1 MALPYPIATSVIAAT
16 RTEAEFRASLDAEP
30 TLLFDLSPDLLTV
43 AARLRAAHERGKQL
57 YLHLDLARG
66 IGKDE
71 SGLRYLASIGIDG
84 IISTKTSLIKQAR
97 EQGLKTVQRFFIFDS
112 RSVETTLE
120 ALRSSRPDMIEIM
133 PGISPKT
140 IRRLCALTATPVI
153 AGGLIETPDEV
164 ADALSAGAHAVSAG
178 RQALWRSLEDA

>member
-1 MALPYPIATSVIAAT
+1 MELTYSVATSVIAAT
-16 RTEAEFRASLDAEP
+16 RTEAEFHTALDGEP
-30 TLLFDLSPDLLTV
+30 VLLFDLSPDLLTV
-43 AARLRAAHERGKQL
+43 RDKLDAAHARGKQL

-71 SGLRYLASIGIDG
+71 SGLRFLSSLGVDG

-97 EQGLKTVQRFFIFDS
+97 ELGLKTVQRFFVLDS

-120 ALRSSRPDMIEIM
+120 ALRSSRPDMLEIM

-140 IRRLCALTATPVI
+140 IRRLCALTTTPVI
-153 AGGLIETPDEV
+153 AGGLIETPAEI
-164 ADALSAGAHAVSAG
+164 ADALSAGAHAVSTG
-178 RQALWRSLEDA
+178 RQLLWRAPKD